1 MKKESIYL
9 LIIFVFSFVQGFA
22 QKQVTNPHKTDLPLR
37 IPLYLSGNFGELR
50 GNHFHSGLDFKTQ
63 GVVGKSVYSI
73 AEGYVSRVSVS
84 PSGYGKA
91 LYITHPSL
99 GIITVCGHLNGFN
112 AQIDSIVKA
121 RQYENESFSV
131 NLTFGADEIPV
142 KRGQLVAKS
151 GNTGSSGGPHVH
163 FEIRE
168 IESQAPVDPLPYF
181 RHLLKDTRKPQIRGV
196 YLTAIPG
203 KGYSNGEDGV
213 TLVKKENAPVT
224 LSKPLTAWG
233 EVYLGVKAYDY
244 MNETTNIYGVYSI
257 QLQVDSQLIF
267 SSVLDRIPFEETR
280 YLNSFIDYREWK
292 TKRSF
297 VMKSKVDKGSKLN
310 VYKQVVNQGIININE
325 ERVYPCVYTLRDAF
339 GNKTVLKFSIQG
351 KKHEFTPAIACDT
364 LLAYDLPYTGIYD
377 GARIEIPENSF
388 YEDVPFSYRR
398 EERPG
403 YLSAVHSIHT
413 PEVPVH
419 NSYTLR
425 VRIDSDKVADKQKYY
440 MACIQPNGG
449 EWAAKGK
456 YDDGF
461 YEISTNSFGMFAVKV
476 DTVAP
481 VITPLSPE
489 SWVKNGYIKFRIGD
503 SQTGIGHFRGVIDG
517 EYALFE
523 YDAKTATLS
532 YKIDR
537 KRVSRDK
544 EHELVM
550 TVTDNCGNRQQY
562 TRKFKLTVPQTQPQK
577 TTAAKKSGQKKAV
590 PVKKT
595 TSSQQVKK

>member
-1 MKKESIYL
+1 MKKVFLYL
-9 LIIFVFSFVQGFA
+9 FILVIAVSQSLA
-22 QKQVTNPHKTDLPLR
+22 QKQVTNAHKIDLPLR

-50 GNHFHSGLDFKTQ
+50 SNHFHAGIDFKTQ
-63 GVVGKSVYSI
+63 GVIGKSVYSI
-73 AEGYVSRVSVS
+73 ADGYVSRISVS
-84 PSGYGKA
+84 SSGYGKA

-99 GIITVCGHLNGFN
+99 GITTVCGHLNSFN

-121 RQYENESFSV
+121 RQYESESFSV
-131 NLTFGADEIPV
+131 NLIFEPSEIPV

-168 IESQAPVDPLPYF
+168 TETQIPVDPLPYF
-181 RHLLKDTRKPQIRGV
+181 RHLLKDTRKPQIRSV

-203 KGYSNGEDGV
+203 KGYSNGEEGV

-244 MNETTNIYGVYSI
+244 MDETTNIYGVYSI

-267 SSVLDRIPFEETR
+267 SSVLDRIPFEQTR
-280 YLNSFIDYREWK
+280 YLNSFVDYKEWK

-297 VMKSKVDKGSKLN
+297 VMKSKVDKGSRLN
-310 VYKQVVNQGIININE
+310 VYKQVVNRGIININE
-325 ERVYPCVYTLRDAF
+325 ERVYSCVYTLRDAF

-351 KKHEFTPAIACDT
+351 KKHDLTPSISCDT

-377 GARIEIPENSF
+377 GVRIEIPENSF

-403 YLSAVHSIHT
+403 YLSSVHVVHT
-413 PEVPVH
+413 SETPVH
-419 NSYTLR
+419 NSYSLR
-425 VRIDSDKVADKQKYY
+425 VKIDSDKIDDKQKYY

-449 EWAAKGK
+449 EWAIKGE
-456 YDDGF
+456 YNDGF
-461 YEISTNSFGMFAVKV
+461 YEISTNSFGMFAVKI
-476 DTVAP
+476 DTIAP
-481 VITPLSPE
+481 VITPLAPD
-489 SWVKNGYIKFRIGD
+489 SWVKNGNIKFRISD
-503 SQTGIGHFRGVIDG
+503 SQTGIGHFRGTIDG

-550 TVTDNCGNRQQY
+550 IVTDNCGNRQQY
-562 TRKFKLTVPQTQPQK
+562 MRKFKLTVPQTQPKK
-577 TTAAKKSGQKKAV
+577 TTDKKAASSK
-590 PVKKT
+590 PVKK
-595 TSSQQVKK
+595 